1 MSYISLDDLNP
12 ITAAYANRIKNTV
25 KVGGGTI
32 TFDKTLEAAL
42 DGTDVSVE
50 MFEKVR
56 DARNHLT
63 AAVKLVG
70 GEVALNAFV
79 ENKDAI
85 QLSGTCAV
93 AGDAINVTFN
103 RSAQIPAGM
112 PEKGKPVE
120 RKTQWGHNRARFDA
134 VGSKCI
140 DDANSRI
147 LAGALKAL
155 GQ

>member
-12 ITAAYANRIKNTV
+12 ITAAYANRIKDTV
-25 KVGGGTI
+25 SVGGGSI
-32 TFDKTLEAAL
+32 VFNQTLEAAL
-42 DGTDVSVE
+42 EGTDVTVD
-50 MFEKVR
+50 MFERVR

-63 AAVKLVG
+63 AAVKLVA
-70 GEVALNAFV
+70 GEAAVATFV
-79 ENKDAI
+79 DNKDVV
-85 QLSGTCAV
+85 QLSGTCPV
-93 AGDAINVTFN
+93 AGDAISVTFN
-103 RSAQIPAGM
+103 RSAQVPAGM

-140 DDANSRI
+140 DDANARI
-147 LAGALKAL
+147 LSGALKAL